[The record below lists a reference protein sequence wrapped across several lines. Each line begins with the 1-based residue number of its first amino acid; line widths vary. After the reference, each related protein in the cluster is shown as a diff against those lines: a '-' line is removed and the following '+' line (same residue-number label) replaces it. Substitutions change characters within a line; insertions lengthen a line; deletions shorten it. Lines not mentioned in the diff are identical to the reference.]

1 MSKINKEC
9 SFMLTLAVAAVLLL
23 PLPLGVAPV
32 GAAETYEFKIS
43 LEGPPGHLKN
53 LGTVIFADELVKK
66 SGGRLKPTVYHSAQ
80 LYKDIHVIKA
90 LDMGMVQM
98 GIVGNYLM
106 DGVDMS

>member
-32 GAAETYEFKIS
+32 GAAEMYEFKIS
-43 LEGPPGHLKN
+43 LEGPPGHSKN